1 MDQETFICMVRQSQ
15 NTYYRVARS
24 ILNKEE
30 DAEDAVQEGILKA
43 WQKRNKLKDESL
55 FRTWSTR
62 IVINTCYDMIR
73 KNKPLLFFGEDAPE
87 IPVSGVEGDT
97 DLFLALWDLPP
108 KIRIAVVLHY
118 VEGYTTEEV
127 AFILKIPQGTV
138 KSRLSAV
145 RARLRNALKVDE
157 I

>member
-1 MDQETFICMVRQSQ
+1 MDQETFTAFIRQSE

-24 ILNKEE
+24 ILSKEE

-62 IVINTCYDMIR
+62 IVINACYDMIR
-73 KNKPLLFFGEDAPE
+73 KNKPMLVFGEDTPE
-87 IPVSGVEGDT
+87 IPSFDGERNW
-97 DLFLALWDLPP
+97 DLFSALWDLPP
-108 KIRIAVVLHY
+108 KIRIAMVLHY

-127 AFILKIPQGTV
+127 ASILKIPRGTV
-138 KSRLSAV
+138 KSRLSAG
-145 RARLRNALKVDE
+145 RARLHKALKEDA

>member
-24 ILNKEE
+24 ILSKEE

-62 IVINTCYDMIR
+62 IVINACYDMIR

-87 IPVSGVEGDT
+87 IPASGGERDT

-108 KIRIAVVLHY
+108 YRR
-118 VEGYTTEEV
+118 
-127 AFILKIPQGTV
+127 GTSLCGRV
-138 KSRLSAV
+138 HHRRSGVHSENSSGNGKESSFRRPGAAAQ
-145 RARLRNALKVDE
+145 RFKGG
-157 I
+157 